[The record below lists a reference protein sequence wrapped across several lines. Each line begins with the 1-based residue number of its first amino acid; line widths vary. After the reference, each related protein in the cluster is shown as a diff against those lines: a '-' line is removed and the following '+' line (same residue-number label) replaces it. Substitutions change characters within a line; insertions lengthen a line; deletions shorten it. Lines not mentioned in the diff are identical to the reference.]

1 MLEWCEWEEVRFG
14 LLCTIFLGNLGSVF
28 ELDDEDGE
36 ENEDNKAE
44 DEEDCGMVFKVS
56 FELALV
62 LEVLCLRW
70 VVDELLTT
78 VRTDEVVGE
87 VNFLKLGKSSAEN
100 TDLALAFVAEYLDD
114 VVDVVESLIDVD
126 EQLDA
131 EISFLSAWYG

>member
-56 FELALV
+56 FKSDLSFKILQ
-62 LEVLCLRW
+62 L
-70 VVDELLTT
+70 
-78 VRTDEVVGE
+78 
-87 VNFLKLGKSSAEN
+87 FPYKL
-100 TDLALAFVAEYLDD
+100 
-114 VVDVVESLIDVD
+114 
-126 EQLDA
+126 
-131 EISFLSAWYG
+131 